1 MMIDKPILVVD
12 DDIETLTVV
21 CEVLNRA
28 GYETLSAND
37 GYDALAQFQSNTL
50 SLLISDLELPDTTGS
65 DLLRHIRSCAPDLP
79 GIIMSANRSL
89 DARLEAMDAGA
100 YTFIPK
106 PIYLPQFLQFVEK
119 ARASTPGIQ
128 MGISRSRANQQ
139 EVSAQT
145 STTTISFSQPLPSG
159 QKHHSERRS
168 FFLKWTKIIKF
179 RR

>member
-1 MMIDKPILVVD
+1 MMFDKPILVVD
-12 DDIETLTVV
+12 DDIATLTVV

-37 GYDALAQFQSNTL
+37 GYDALTQFQSNTL

-65 DLLRHIRSCAPDLP
+65 ALLRHIRSRAPGLP
-79 GIIMSANRSL
+79 AIIMSANRSL
-89 DARLEAMDAGA
+89 DTRLEAMDAGA

-119 ARASTPGIQ
+119 AKVSAPGTQ
-128 MGISRSRANQQ
+128 MGISRSQTGQQ

-145 STTTISFSQPLPSG
+145 SATTVSFSQPLSPG
-159 QKHHSERRS
+159 QKHRSERRS
-168 FFLKWTKIIKF
+168 FFFKWTKIIKF

>member
-12 DDIETLTVV
+12 DDVATVTVV

-65 DLLRHIRSCAPDLP
+65 DLLRHIRSRAPDLP
-79 GIIMSANRSL
+79 AIIMSANRSL
-89 DARLEAMDAGA
+89 DTRLEAMDAGA

-119 ARASTPGIQ
+119 ARVSAPGIQ
-128 MGISRSRANQQ
+128 MGIPGSQ
-139 EVSAQT
+139 QT
-145 STTTISFSQPLPSG
+145 STTTISFSQPLSSG

-168 FFLKWTKIIKF
+168 FFFKWTKIIKF

>member
-12 DDIETLTVV
+12 DDVATVTVV

-65 DLLRHIRSCAPDLP
+65 DLLRHIRSRVPDLP
-79 GIIMSANRSL
+79 AIIMSANRSL
-89 DARLEAMDAGA
+89 DTRLEAMDAGA

-119 ARASTPGIQ
+119 ARVSAPGIQ
-128 MGISRSRANQQ
+128 MGIPGSQ
-139 EVSAQT
+139 QT
-145 STTTISFSQPLPSG
+145 STATISFSQPLSSG

-168 FFLKWTKIIKF
+168 FFFKWTKIIKF